1 MKDFYEGFDSFFDK
15 LALHLTS
22 KLSNYQITEFKLWC
36 VQFRINAENKVL
48 DKTLIG
54 IEKFIV

>member
-1 MKDFYEGFDSFFDK
+1 MKDFYEGFNSFFDK
-15 LALHLTS
+15 LASHLTS